1 MIVGLITEYN
11 PFHNGHVYHIL
22 ESKKITKSQHVIAVM
37 SGNFVQRGEPA
48 IFNKYIRTRA
58 ALLNGVDIVIELP
71 VLYACASA
79 DIFAF
84 GAVDILDKTG
94 IVDSLC
100 FGSEDADINRLY
112 LAAKILSNETY
123 EFKNFIKNEM
133 LKGISYPQARLNALS
148 TLTGE
153 DMSYLSSP
161 NNILSVEYLKA
172 LIKIK
177 SHIKAYSIK
186 RYLSEFHDTKIKGFI
201 ASATAIRNSI
211 KNKNVEEIKKCVPQN
226 IYNAYLQNIKST
238 IPSIDDY
245 SDILHY
251 ILRTKSPKYI
261 SQILDITEGIENLI
275 IKNSN
280 ISAISEL
287 IKKIKTKR
295 YTYTKLQRGILH
307 IILDIKKQHIYSDIN
322 IKPISYIRVLGFR
335 KECSYL
341 LSLLNK
347 NARVPVIMN
356 FKEAEKSFPPE
367 LKKQL
372 KAESIITDIYNIA
385 NDKKI
390 GKEYTEPIVIV

>member
-161 NNILSVEYLKA
+161 NNILSVEY
-172 LIKIK
+172 
-177 SHIKAYSIK
+177 
-186 RYLSEFHDTKIKGFI
+186 
-201 ASATAIRNSI
+201 
-211 KNKNVEEIKKCVPQN
+211 
-226 IYNAYLQNIKST
+226 
-238 IPSIDDY
+238 
-245 SDILHY
+245 
-251 ILRTKSPKYI
+251 
-261 SQILDITEGIENLI
+261 
-275 IKNSN
+275 
-280 ISAISEL
+280 
-287 IKKIKTKR
+287 
-295 YTYTKLQRGILH
+295 
-307 IILDIKKQHIYSDIN
+307 
-322 IKPISYIRVLGFR
+322 
-335 KECSYL
+335 
-341 LSLLNK
+341 
-347 NARVPVIMN
+347 
-356 FKEAEKSFPPE
+356 
-367 LKKQL
+367 
-372 KAESIITDIYNIA
+372 
-385 NDKKI
+385 
-390 GKEYTEPIVIV
+390 